1 MDKMFDHLKHN
12 ESHQSGAAKE
22 TDDNPGFGQKL
33 KAEEKKEGG
42 KFHNYMK
49 EDRQME
55 AEGKEYGGL
64 M

>member
-1 MDKMFDHLKHN
+1 MDKVFHHHKKE
-12 ESHQSGAAKE
+12 ESQPGAAKE
-22 TDDNPGFGQKL
+22 TENKPGFEQKL
-33 KAEEKKEGG
+33 RAEKEKEGG

-49 EDRQME
+49 EDEQME

>member
-1 MDKMFDHLKHN
+1 MDKMFHHHKDN
-12 ESHQSGAAKE
+12 ESQSGAAKE
-22 TDDNPGFGQKL
+22 GENKPSFGQKL

-49 EDRQME
+49 EDQQME